1 MTRRRPV
8 TKRNTPESFGTKLNQ
23 LTLPARQGVGR
34 ALSALRQLPRTHR
47 TGLMVLVPLW
57 LLLLAW
63 QPAPPAPQGPVTGSL
78 TIALEPSLTREIP
91 VPEGGRRID
100 HTLGQGDTLAALFRQ
115 WQLPGQ
121 DLIAL
126 VRAEPSYKPLSNL
139 RAGQDMTLVI
149 SADGRLHYLEI
160 RDKGLTLN
168 AFRRMGQD
176 FTAVTT
182 P

>member
-8 TKRNTPESFGTKLNQ
+8 TRRNTPESFGTKLNQ

-34 ALSALRQLPRTHR
+34 ALSALRQLPRAHR
-47 TGLMVLVPLW
+47 TGLMVLAPLW

-63 QPAPPAPQGPVTGSL
+63 QPTPPTPQGPVTGTL
-78 TIALEPSLTREIP
+78 NLALEPSLTREIP

-139 RAGQDMTLVI
+139 HAGQDMTLVI
-149 SADGRLHYLEI
+149 NADGRLHYLEI
-160 RDKGLTLN
+160 RDNGLLLN